1 MINSLL
7 EIQSKLLG
15 TWRNNNRNSQKSK
28 RVRGERL
35 IKNKYGIIDPGE
47 NIKQFKINAIWDPDG
62 KKN

>member
-15 TWRNNNRNSQKSK
+15 SWKNQREWER
-28 RVRGERL
+28 ERL

-62 KKN
+62 KKKN